1 MRTLSGS
8 LAHCHRLIA
17 NSFFSAL
24 AATVF
29 MTVPASAEN
38 FEGSAGKFAYGEH
51 PLLSSSSEPLG
62 QSQAFNNDN
71 TGFLPTGIPSRWTV
85 STEAII
91 FERLG
96 SADRIL
102 VERVPGTVPFS
113 KVPDT
118 PGIQALNSDDFH
130 QGFSTGPKIGVIYH
144 GDSGFD
150 LQSSYF
156 QVDSGSST
164 RSIGPDNPADWL
176 VMRAP
181 GSFYQTQDFTYQAM
195 RWDYSAKL
203 YNAEFNIQRQL
214 SDRVNML
221 AGFRWLQLKEN
232 LQGTLPPSDRTEP
245 LWKIDSS
252 STLVDVA
259 RFETHQGIPVT
270 SGFPPFWD
278 TSTTNNLYGLQIGAE
293 GKVFERGRFSVGGLM
308 KAGGYLNHAE
318 ESTGV
323 SIFKVVRPSSASSN
337 TLAFLGEA
345 GLHCEYQVTN
355 RLSLKVGYEV
365 VWIDG
370 VALAPGQIQE
380 TYTTLPDIVSALGV
394 NTGSSVLYHGGTVG
408 LKYVF

>member
-1 MRTLSGS
+1 MSTP
-8 LAHCHRLIA
+8 
-17 NSFFSAL
+17 
-24 AATVF
+24 T
-29 MTVPASAEN
+29 SAEN
-38 FEGSAGKFAYGEH
+38 LEGATGKLVYGEP
-51 PLLSSSSEPLG
+51 PLPSSSPESISP
-62 QSQAFNNDN
+62 SQDTNNN
-71 TGFLPTGIPSRWTV
+71 TGFLLTNDHSRWTV
-85 STEAII
+85 SAEAII
-91 FERLG
+91 LDRIG
-96 SADRIL
+96 GADRTL
-102 VERVPGTVPFS
+102 VERVPGTVSFS

-118 PGIQALNSDDFH
+118 PGVQALNSNDFH
-130 QGFSTGPKIGVIYH
+130 HGFSTGPKIGVIYH

-164 RSIGPDNPADWL
+164 QAIGPDNPANWL

-181 GSFYQTQDFTYQAM
+181 GGFYQTQDFTYQAM
-195 RWDYSAKL
+195 QWDYSTKL
-203 YNAEFNIQRQL
+203 YNAEFNAHRKL
-214 SDRVNML
+214 SDHVAML

-245 LWKIDSS
+245 LWKLNSD

-270 SGFPPFWD
+270 SGFPPFWN

-293 GKVFERGRFSVGGLM
+293 GKIFERGRFSIGGLM
-308 KAGGYLNHAE
+308 VGGGYLNHAE

-345 GLHCEYQVTN
+345 GLHCDYQVTN
-355 RLSLKVGYEV
+355 GLSLKVGYQAI
-365 VWIDG
+365 WIDG

-380 TYTTLPDIVSALGV
+380 TYTTLPDTVSSLGV
-394 NTGSSVLYHGGTVG
+394 NTSSSVLYHGGTVG